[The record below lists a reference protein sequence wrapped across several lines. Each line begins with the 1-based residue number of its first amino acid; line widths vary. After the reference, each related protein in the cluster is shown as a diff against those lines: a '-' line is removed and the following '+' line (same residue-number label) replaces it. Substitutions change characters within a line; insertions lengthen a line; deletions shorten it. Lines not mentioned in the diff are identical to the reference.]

1 MASGWHHE
9 GTVSSAGKPSD
20 TELLREWADRLQA
33 SARTGLH
40 FADNTYDRERYQE
53 LIANAAEMAARLAAQ
68 PAVEIE
74 EIWARDTGY
83 VTPRVGVGAAIF
95 DGSGRI
101 LLQKRTDSGLWAL
114 PVGFCEVGET
124 PAEGIAREVREET
137 GLIVRPD
144 RLIGVYDCR
153 GGPWLLHHLY
163 NIVFWCSIQGGA
175 LTPTDEAPISDY
187 FPSTDLPALLDHH
200 VQAIEDA
207 FSAQQGGSLAATF
220 DRLPD
225 TPRRSR
231 S

>member
-1 MASGWHHE
+1 V
-9 GTVSSAGKPSD
+9 GTVSSAGKRSD
-20 TELLREWADRLQA
+20 TDLLRGWADRLQA

-40 FADNTYDRERYQE
+40 FAGNDYDRERYHE
-53 LIANAAEMAARLAAQ
+53 LIAIAAEMAARLTAR
-68 PAVEIE
+68 PSVEIE
-74 EIWARDTGY
+74 AIWARDTGY

-95 DGSGRI
+95 NDDGQI

-124 PAEGIAREVREET
+124 PAEGIAREVHEET

-175 LTPTDEAPISDY
+175 LTPTDEAPVSEY
-187 FPSTDLPALLDHH
+187 FPPTDLPVLLDHH
-200 VQAIEDA
+200 SQAIADA
-207 FSAQQGGSLAATF
+207 FSAQQGGCLMAAY

-225 TPRRSR
+225 SPRRSP